1 MRDYDPK
8 LITCIY
14 INIRMEY
21 VPTIASADIVEVDFC
36 RPFNST
42 HIIRHIAF
50 RLFSIDK

>member
-8 LITCIY
+8 VISSAY
-14 INIRMEY
+14 VNIGIEC
-21 VPTIASADIVEVDFC
+21 VPTVTSADIIEINFV

-50 RLFSIDK
+50 RLFGIDK